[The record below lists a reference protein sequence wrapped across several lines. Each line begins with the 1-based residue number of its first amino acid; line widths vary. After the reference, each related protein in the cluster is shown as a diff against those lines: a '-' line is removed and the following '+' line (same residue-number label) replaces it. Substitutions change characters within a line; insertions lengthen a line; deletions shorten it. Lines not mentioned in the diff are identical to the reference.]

1 MNFASELTYSAQI
14 QPDVLL
20 GSDQYWSLL
29 TGEIVRSE
37 GGPAALNS
45 RLWWILSGPAVAARG
60 AGPASTLVTHTLRVD
75 GINGIKVLERE
86 LHSFWSIE
94 SLGILETEEMVQSQF
109 EDHVSF
115 SNGRYT
121 VSLPWKDPCLSLPT
135 NYSLSFHR
143 LNSLFKRLKE
153 TPELLQKYDDIIQ
166 EQLVMGIVTIVPANE
181 DHAVIRKDKSTTK
194 LRIVYDVS
202 AKMDGPSLNECL
214 YAGPSLHQKILD
226 ILVRFRLFP
235 IALVADIEKAFLMI
249 QVADSDQ
256 DSLRFLWFKDVHAE
270 APEVQ
275 VFKFTRVVFGVAPSP
290 SLLNATIAQ
299 HLKQFQDTHN
309 DLVQQR
315 RDSIYVDDIVTGA
328 YSIER
333 AF

>member
-1 MNFASELTYSAQI
+1 M
-14 QPDVLL
+14 
-20 GSDQYWSLL
+20 
-29 TGEIVRSE
+29 RSE

-45 RLWWILSGPAVAARG
+45 RLGWILSGPAVAARG

-75 GINGIKVLERE
+75 GINGIKALERE
-86 LHSFWSIE
+86 LHSFWNIE
-94 SLGILETEEMVQSQF
+94 SLGILETEDMVQSQF

-121 VSLPWKDPCLSLPT
+121 VSLPWKDSCLSLPT
-135 NYSLSFHR
+135 NYSLSLRR

-153 TPELLQKYDDIIQ
+153 TQELLQKYDDIIQ
-166 EQLVMGIVTIVPANE
+166 EQLAMGIVTVVPANE
-181 DHAVIRKDKSTTK
+181 DNCNRIHYLPHHAVIRKDKSTTK
-194 LRIVYDVS
+194 LRIVYDAS

-214 YAGPSLHQKILD
+214 YAGPSLHQRILD

-270 APEVQ
+270 APELQ

-290 SLLNATIAQ
+290 YLLNAAIAQ

-309 DLVQQR
+309 DLVQQI

-328 YSIER
+328 YSVE
-333 AF
+333 